1 MKFETAALT
10 TKAMELWSLSTK
22 EKSFKYHNST
32 QDYSPPPHPPP
43 SEYTRGQILRDDT
56 RMWVRIA
63 TAHKL
68 TAAGAG
74 GSERK
79 RLWLIIIPNISHLHA
94 LLWTANS
101 RLLFILLS
109 KVFSLYRVRVC
120 GWVRSSGQRV
130 RNSPLGLNARHSG
143 MCQPLLCRRYVLGA
157 QE

>member
-1 MKFETAALT
+1 MKFETAAPT

-32 QDYSPPPHPPP
+32 QDYSPPILLPLSTHEAKS
-43 SEYTRGQILRDDT
+43 SETTPECGSE
-56 RMWVRIA
+56 IA
-63 TAHKL
+63 TTHKL

-94 LLWTANS
+94 LLWRANS

-120 GWVRSSGQRV
+120 GWVHLSGQRV

-143 MCQPLLCRRYVLGA
+143 MCQPLLCWS
-157 QE
+157 